1 MFGIFAKSFMTA
13 TRTAPDRECP
23 VRHDLPRL
31 RATDETACRQQ
42 GVWKA
47 RRDD

>member
-1 MFGIFAKSFMTA
+1 MFSIFARSFMTA
-13 TRTAPDRECP
+13 TRTAPDQETP

-31 RATDETACRQQ
+31 RAPVGGSGRHQ
-42 GVWKA
+42 GIWKA